1 MPPWVH
7 RPVILVASLLAL
19 ASGPAGAQ
27 VAEYRLK
34 AAFLYNFAAFTD
46 WPADTPATLQMCIHG
61 RDPFGEDVVQVQGK
75 QIGGRTLSVR
85 HTSSLEGL
93 RSCQLVYVSRG
104 EIENMPRILEALR
117 GRAVLTVADSPYA
130 LDQGVGINME
140 TRQGKVSFQVN
151 LAAIRQGGLN
161 LSSKLLRLA
170 TEVRQ

>member
-1 MPPWVH
+1 M
-7 RPVILVASLLAL
+7 
-19 ASGPAGAQ
+19 
-27 VAEYRLK
+27 
-34 AAFLYNFAAFTD
+34 
-46 WPADTPATLQMCIHG
+46 
-61 RDPFGEDVVQVQGK
+61 VQVQGK

-117 GRAVLTVADSPYA
+117 GRAVLTVADSPDA